1 MASLLAESEGVA
13 VEEDGKDGEEQSDDL
28 EALFD
33 DEAKSEEE
41 YKDEI
46 DEIDEMLDLSEHLD
60 KEGEKDDQVQKDIG
74 AATTSQDLQGLCRCS
89 ASICNAWQIEI
100 TSFLL
105 VEFTT
110 WSLKCSAP
118 QRSSGAC
125 RKRCVTWSSS
135 WKRARMHRLRP
146 RTGLQR
152 NRLRSNQ
159 RLPK

>member
-1 MASLLAESEGVA
+1 MVSIKGFKTHYRKALWTCRDVWQSLFLLKAEEALDILASLLAESEGVA

-89 ASICNAWQIEI
+89 ASISNAWQI
-100 TSFLL
+100 
-105 VEFTT
+105 
-110 WSLKCSAP
+110 
-118 QRSSGAC
+118 
-125 RKRCVTWSSS
+125 
-135 WKRARMHRLRP
+135 
-146 RTGLQR
+146 
-152 NRLRSNQ
+152 
-159 RLPK
+159 